1 MILVSLIGEQPIP
14 NLLPVRYLI
23 PEQTQLVYTSKTRN
37 VAQRLRRIISDSDNL
52 RADIQVDA
60 YDLDRIL
67 SVLRAGLAD
76 QKDVMFNLTGGT
88 KMMVIAAFALA
99 AQTAQPLVYLQSE
112 GRKSLLYRYAF
123 QQGLPTLEAKEE
135 IPPVIT
141 AAEYLRAHLPGFIE
155 EGFSR
160 DKQGDLNEGGCFEKA
175 VYSALKSRFDEVL
188 AGVRPQGVGDQIEID
203 LVIRCGNQVGIAEV
217 KLGGGES
224 PKRGLDQL
232 KMAGE
237 PTYLGTYT
245 IQFLIVAQ
253 PRLQKDLAILARE
266 RNIEFIPL
274 PDYRAGLPLIKADAE
289 RLANTIHKNLCN

>member
-1 MILVSLIGEQPIP
+1 M
-14 NLLPVRYLI
+14 
-23 PEQTQLVYTSKTRN
+23 
-37 VAQRLRRIISDSDNL
+37 
-52 RADIQVDA
+52 
-60 YDLDRIL
+60 
-67 SVLRAGLAD
+67 
-76 QKDVMFNLTGGT
+76 
-88 KMMVIAAFALA
+88 
-99 AQTAQPLVYLQSE
+99 
-112 GRKSLLYRYAF
+112 
-123 QQGLPTLEAKEE
+123 EAKEE

-160 DKQGDLNEGGCFEKA
+160 DKQGALTEGGYFEKA

-253 PRLQKDLAILARE
+253 PRLQKDLAILARQ

-274 PDYRAGLPLIKADAE
+274 PNYRAGLPLIKADAE